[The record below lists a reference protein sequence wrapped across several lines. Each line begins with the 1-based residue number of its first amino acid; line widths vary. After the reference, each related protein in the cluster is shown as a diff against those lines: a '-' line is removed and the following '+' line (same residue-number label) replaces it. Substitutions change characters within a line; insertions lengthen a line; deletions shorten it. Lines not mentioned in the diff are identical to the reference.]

1 MKKCFLCNSY
11 QKFYSSLLSL
21 KEFIDSK
28 DFFIMVSSI
37 DKFFSE
43 YRNITFVLQKSISGL
58 GYDNKYEQ
66 LNNKYIINN
75 ENKWLKDKRNE
86 VSKEGPFNLKKII
99 FVNVY
104 LYGKS
109 SNIIKNEYSFENWD
123 DAEKLTNQIKEKLKF
138 YNSPEIYLSVQI
150 IFKEENKE
158 IDIMEYIQQGINNM
172 LSFLGEFELE
182 RDDSCDNCEKLKCRI
197 SELIGTIKLQNKMFE
212 RDYEYIPKTDV
223 LEEKSVMEF
232 MGKIGS
238 NILNLSE
245 GRMAVKKT
253 FFFKDIDTLDKMFEK
268 FIAIHTL
275 TYAMQKKHIMPTIFL
290 FYNDDT
296 FSIDSFLAESKS
308 TIYRKINNIASK
320 IEKDRIIAVFV
331 VWESYFMDVNNVN
344 MNATYENRVKNS
356 ETELCFYYID
366 KKLNEKSTT
375 IDSKLIQNDD
385 NLYEIVRQAIFNIS
399 NDMKWYLFSAL
410 RFGFIKSY
418 HKYLNLNNP
427 HNWLS

>member
-28 DFFIMVSSI
+28 DFFIMVSSL

-43 YRNITFVLQKSISGL
+43 YRNITFVLQKAISGL
-58 GYDNKYEQ
+58 DYDNKYEQ
-66 LNNKYIINN
+66 LNRKYIINN

-86 VSKEGPFNLKKII
+86 VLKEEPFNLQKII

-104 LYGKS
+104 LCGKS
-109 SNIIKNEYSFENWD
+109 SNIIKNKYSFENWD
-123 DAEKLTNQIKEKLKF
+123 DAKELTNQIKKKLKI

-158 IDIMEYIQQGINNM
+158 IDIMEYIQHGINNM
-172 LSFLGEFELE
+172 LFFLEEFELE
-182 RDDSCDNCEKLKCRI
+182 RDTNCDNCEKIKGRI
-197 SELIGTIKLQNKMFE
+197 SELIGNIKFQNKMFE
-212 RDYEYIPKTDV
+212 RDYEYIPRTDT
-223 LEEKSVMEF
+223 LEEKSTMEF
-232 MGKIGS
+232 MGEIGS
-238 NILNLSE
+238 NILGLSE
-245 GRMAVKKT
+245 RRMAVRKS
-253 FFFKDIDTLDKMFEK
+253 FFFENIDTLDKMFEK
-268 FIAIHTL
+268 FIVIHTL
-275 TYAMQKKHIMPTIFL
+275 AYAMQKKHIMPAIFV

-320 IEKDRIIAVFV
+320 IGKDSIIAVFV
-331 VWESYFMDVNNVN
+331 VWESYFMNVDNIN
-344 MNATYENRVKNS
+344 MNDTYENRVKNS

-366 KKLNEKSTT
+366 KRLNEKSTM
-375 IDSKLIQNDD
+375 IDSKLIQDDD
-385 NLYEIVRQAIFNIS
+385 NVHTLVRQAISNIS
-399 NDMKWYLFSAL
+399 NDIKWYLFSSL
-410 RFGFIKSY
+410 RFEFIKSY

-427 HNWLS
+427 HNWLN

>member
-28 DFFIMVSSI
+28 DFFVMVSSL

-58 GYDNKYEQ
+58 DYDNMYEQ
-66 LNNKYIINN
+66 LNKKYIINN

-86 VSKEGPFNLKKII
+86 VLKEEPFNLQKII

-104 LYGKS
+104 LWGKS
-109 SNIIKNEYSFENWD
+109 NNIIKNKYSFENWD
-123 DAEKLTNQIKEKLKF
+123 DAEELTNQIKKKLKF

-150 IFKEENKE
+150 IFKEKNKE
-158 IDIMEYIQQGINNM
+158 IDIMEYIQLGINNM
-172 LSFLGEFELE
+172 LSFLEEFELE
-182 RDDSCDNCEKLKCRI
+182 RDANCDNCEKLKSRI
-197 SELIGTIKLQNKMFE
+197 FELIGNIKFQNKMFE
-212 RDYEYIPKTDV
+212 RDYEYIPRTNV
-223 LEEKSVMEF
+223 LEEKSIMEV
-232 MGKIGS
+232 MGKIGTS
-238 NILNLSE
+238 ILDLSE
-245 GRMAVKKT
+245 RRMAVKEN

-268 FIAIHTL
+268 FIAMHTL
-275 TYAMQKKHIMPTIFL
+275 IYAMQKRYIMPAIFV

-296 FSIDSFLAESKS
+296 FSVDSFLAESKS

-320 IEKDRIIAVFV
+320 IERDSIIAVFV
-331 VWESYFMDVNNVN
+331 VWESYFMNVNNIN
-344 MNATYENRVKNS
+344 MNDTYENRVKNS
-356 ETELCFYYID
+356 ETKLCFYYID
-366 KKLNEKSTT
+366 KRLNEKSTM
-375 IDSKLIQNDD
+375 IDSKLIQDDD
-385 NLYEIVRQAIFNIS
+385 NLHKVVRQAISNIS
-399 NDMKWYLFSAL
+399 NDMKWYLFSSL

-427 HNWLS
+427 RNWLN

>member
-28 DFFIMVSSI
+28 DFFIMVSSL

-58 GYDNKYEQ
+58 DYDNKYEQ
-66 LNNKYIINN
+66 LRKKYIINN

-86 VSKEGPFNLKKII
+86 VLKEEPFNLQKII

-104 LYGKS
+104 LCGKS

-123 DAEKLTNQIKEKLKF
+123 DARKLTNQIKEKLKF

-158 IDIMEYIQQGINNM
+158 IDIMEYIQRGINNM
-172 LSFLGEFELE
+172 LSFLEEFELE
-182 RDDSCDNCEKLKCRI
+182 RDASCDNCEKIKSRI
-197 SELIGTIKLQNKMFE
+197 SELIGTIKFQNKMFE
-212 RDYEYIPKTDV
+212 RDYEYIPRNDV
-223 LEEKSVMEF
+223 LEEKSVMEV
-232 MGKIGS
+232 MGKVGS
-238 NILNLSE
+238 NILSLSE
-245 GRMAVKKT
+245 GRMAVKKN

-308 TIYRKINNIASK
+308 TIYRKINNISSK
-320 IEKDRIIAVFV
+320 IEKDSIIAVFV
-331 VWESYFMDVNNVN
+331 VWESYFMDVNNIN
-344 MNATYENRVKNS
+344 MNDTYENRVKNS

-366 KKLNEKSTT
+366 KKLNEKSTM
-375 IDSKLIQNDD
+375 IDSKLIQDD
-385 NLYEIVRQAIFNIS
+385 DLHKIVRQAISNIS
-399 NDMKWYLFSAL
+399 NDIKWYLFSSL

-427 HNWLS
+427 HNWLN

>member
-28 DFFIMVSSI
+28 DFFIMVSSL

-58 GYDNKYEQ
+58 DYDNKYEQ
-66 LNNKYIINN
+66 LKKKYIINN
-75 ENKWLKDKRNE
+75 ENNWLKDKRNE
-86 VSKEGPFNLKKII
+86 VLKEEPFNLQKII

-104 LYGKS
+104 LCGKS

-123 DAEKLTNQIKEKLKF
+123 DAEELTNQIKEKLKF

-158 IDIMEYIQQGINNM
+158 IDIMEYIQRGINNI
-172 LSFLGEFELE
+172 LSFLEEFELD
-182 RDDSCDNCEKLKCRI
+182 RDTNCDNCEKIKSRI
-197 SELIGTIKLQNKMFE
+197 SELIGNIKFQNKKFE

-223 LEEKSVMEF
+223 LEEKSIMEVME
-232 MGKIGS
+232 KIGS

-245 GRMAVKKT
+245 RRIPVKKALL
-253 FFFKDIDTLDKMFEK
+253 FKDIDTLDKMFEK
-268 FIAIHTL
+268 FIATHTL
-275 TYAMQKKHIMPTIFL
+275 TYAMQKKHIMPTIFV
-290 FYNDDT
+290 FYNDNT

-320 IEKDRIIAVFV
+320 IEKDSIIAVFV
-331 VWESYFMDVNNVN
+331 VWESYFVDVNNIN
-344 MNATYENRVKNS
+344 MNDIYENRVKNS

-366 KKLNEKSTT
+366 KRLNEKNTM
-375 IDSKLIQNDD
+375 IDSKLIQDDD
-385 NLYEIVRQAIFNIS
+385 NLHTIVRQAISNIS
-399 NDMKWYLFSAL
+399 NDMKWYLFSSL

-418 HKYLNLNNP
+418 HKYLNLNNL
-427 HNWLS
+427 HNWLN